1 MADQA
6 ALAETKEAAD
16 EKKPDAPANAKPGE
30 KPKEPAPQE
39 PAKDAKPRRSLG
51 PVGWVVLAVVLA
63 GAGIGGTMLWNYLQS
78 YEETDDA
85 QIDGDIY
92 AVTSRIGGSIKAV
105 YVEDN
110 QMVKA
115 GQVLVDLDPSDYNVA
130 VAQARAS
137 VNESRTQVAAVRP
150 NVSITS
156 LTTETTV
163 STSQVDIAAARA
175 NVAAAQRDY
184 ESAVAQIRQAEADQI
199 KAQADLA
206 RYKQLIAKDEISRQQ
221 YDQVE
226 AAAKS
231 MAAMTDVRKA
241 TAEAAARNVDAAQA
255 KVQQAEIRAL
265 EARQNRPQQI
275 QLQNAMVQSRQAAT
289 VREQTMLDQ
298 ALLNLSYT
306 KIVAPV
312 DGVVGKK
319 NAEPGQQVA
328 PGQQLMSVVPLDRL
342 WVTANF
348 KETQLRRMA
357 PNQRVTLHVDAY
369 GKDYEGYVENVAGAS
384 GARFSLLPP
393 ENATG
398 NYVKVVQRVPVR
410 IKLKEGQDPEH
421 RLRPGMSV
429 EPKVW
434 LVENK

>member
-1 MADQA
+1 MGRG
-6 ALAETKEAAD
+6 EH
-16 EKKPDAPANAKPGE
+16 PDDPG
-30 KPKEPAPQE
+30 
-39 PAKDAKPRRSLG
+39 DGL
-51 PVGWVVLAVVLA
+51 
-63 GAGIGGTMLWNYLQS
+63 LQS
-78 YEETDDA
+78 DPVTAGDQRAEDD
-85 QIDGDIY
+85 DGQ
-92 AVTSRIGGSIKAV
+92 
-105 YVEDN
+105 E
-110 QMVKA
+110 
-115 GQVLVDLDPSDYNVA
+115 
-130 VAQARAS
+130 
-137 VNESRTQVAAVRP
+137 
-150 NVSITS
+150 
-156 LTTETTV
+156 
-163 STSQVDIAAARA
+163 
-175 NVAAAQRDY
+175 QR
-184 ESAVAQIRQAEADQI
+184 RQAEADQI

-312 DGVVGKK
+312 DGVIGKK